1 MSARYWLI
9 AAIFAGSAWTEIRAQ
24 GAATAQRLE
33 RTVMPGAAG
42 PNHLPVDSALLVGAS
57 PLEHP
62 GIESAPV
69 ARPGLGEL
77 RLYDDALGREV
88 PYLFVWPASN
98 ASTFWKGANAMPVTP
113 RKDTSGFELD
123 LGSAHTVDRFDVDS
137 VPLGLLKRVR
147 LEGSGDRVRWILI
160 VAEGTIFNLPPDAD
174 GRSPAM
180 RQSVLA
186 FPPVTVRY
194 LRLTA
199 DDHAG
204 APLPLSRLASARIA
218 SRGLPESDSLRSFLA
233 FERRPSAKRTSRYH
247 VTLPATRL
255 PIIGLDL
262 DVGGA
267 EILRGAMVTE
277 PRLAN
282 GRVEPV
288 ELGGAHLRRTTRGD
302 ATAASL
308 RVPMRMPAGAE
319 LDLVIDDG
327 DNPPLDL
334 RSIRAV
340 YAPLP
345 YIYFESASGTP
356 LRAAYGTDRRTPI
369 APPHYDL
376 EALRDTIR
384 RMNTAAATW
393 GPVRAGTLAAAERDT
408 PGVLSAE
415 PGAPLDVKS
424 FRVARDIP
432 RGSGLTAVRLDAA
445 ALAHSRID
453 DVRILDAQG
462 RQVPYLL
469 ERLGEPTVVPLAALA
484 AVKARTDVDAR
495 TLADAASWTW
505 YRLSLPY
512 AGLPEGTLRLKTPV
526 RVFERDVTVI
536 TRELPRDALPQWA
549 GDHAVSASWT
559 HADPEST
566 TPPIEIALGPQRL
579 ASDSLFVLVNDGD
592 NGTIPLAGAELLL
605 PAYRLRF
612 FRQRDAPLTLV
623 YGRDDLAAPRYD
635 IQLIAPRLLD
645 APAVEVSA
653 AAEQRDPS
661 APSRTPQLLFWGVL
675 SAAVLVLLA
684 LVARL
689 VRAGPT
695 GPMEDVRA

>member
-1 MSARYWLI
+1 MIARHWLI
-9 AAIFAGSAWTEIRAQ
+9 AAAFSGLAWTETRAQ
-24 GAATAQRLE
+24 GTATPPRFE
-33 RTVMPGAAG
+33 RTVTPGAAG
-42 PNHLPVDSALLVGAS
+42 PNHLPVDSALLIGAS
-57 PLEHP
+57 PLEVP
-62 GIESAPV
+62 GFENAPI

-98 ASTFWKGANAMPVTP
+98 APTYWRGANVIPVSP

-123 LGSAHTVDRFDVDS
+123 LRSAYTVDRFDVDS

-147 LEGSGDRVRWILI
+147 LEGSGDRVRWIVI

-204 APLPLSRLASARIA
+204 APVPPPRVASARIA
-218 SRGLPESDSLRSFLA
+218 TRNLPESDSLRSILA
-233 FERRPSAKRTSRYH
+233 VERRPSAKRTSRYH
-247 VTLPATRL
+247 LTLPATRL

-267 EILRGAMVTE
+267 QILRGARVTE

-288 ELGGAHLRRTTRGD
+288 DLGGAHLRRTTRDD

-308 RVPMRMPAGAE
+308 RVPIRMPAGAE

-334 RSIRAV
+334 RAVRAV

-376 EALRDTIR
+376 EALRDTVR
-384 RMNTAAATW
+384 RTSTAAATW
-393 GPVRAGTLAAAERDT
+393 GPVRASTLAAAPSDG

-415 PGAPLDVKS
+415 PGAPLDMKS

-484 AVKARTDVDAR
+484 AVKARTDVDPR

-505 YRLSLPY
+505 YRLSLPL
-512 AGLPEGTLRLKTPV
+512 AGLPEATLRLRTPT
-526 RVFERDVTVI
+526 RVFERAITVI

-549 GDHAVSASWT
+549 GDHAVRASWT
-559 HADPEST
+559 HADPESA

-592 NGTIPLAGAELLL
+592 NGTIPLVGAELLL
-605 PAYRLRF
+605 PAFRLRF
-612 FRQRDAPLTLV
+612 FRQSDVPLTLV
-623 YGRDDLAAPRYD
+623 YGREDLPAPRYD

-645 APAVEVSA
+645 APAVDVTA
-653 AAEQRDPS
+653 AAEQQDS
-661 APSRTPQLLFWGVL
+661 GVPSRTPQLLFWVVL

-689 VRAGPT
+689 VRASPPSAT
-695 GPMEDVRA
+695 EDVQA